1 LKRKGREMRFSR
13 TEWMSSAGEP
23 CALKG
28 ASTVR
33 GRGRQKRASNGTSL
47 AAYSTKRLTK
57 PGMGFFSFETA
68 GRTLQGYEVMHM
80 IRKGQ
85 IRGVGKGDIKDQVIF
100 IASLFGV
107 AA

>member
-1 LKRKGREMRFSR
+1 
-13 TEWMSSAGEP
+13 MSSAGEP

-47 AAYSTKRLTK
+47 AAYSTKRLVK

-68 GRTLQGYEVMHM
+68 GRTLQGYEVMNM
-80 IRKGQ
+80 MRKGQ
-85 IRGVGKGDIKDQVIF
+85 VRGVV
-100 IASLFGV
+100 LFTSIR
-107 AA
+107 ALPNF